1 MSGAKIFAP
10 KVLHSRNSDPILV
23 AHSILKVKG
32 DLLMSKTKYVV
43 YLCMSCGKETKM
55 AILGSMEGEESKV
68 WYRCTRCHHST
79 MIDMSKRTVEDNVI
93 KFNKEECTS
102 YSPERSYTVGELIY
116 HSDWDDMG
124 KVTAKEKTS
133 SGGRAILVS
142 FEKLGSRRLIENL
155 PAE

>member
-1 MSGAKIFAP
+1 
-10 KVLHSRNSDPILV
+10 
-23 AHSILKVKG
+23 
-32 DLLMSKTKYVV
+32 MSKTKYVV

-79 MIDMSKRTVEDNVI
+79 MIDMSKRAVEDNVI

>member
-1 MSGAKIFAP
+1 
-10 KVLHSRNSDPILV
+10 
-23 AHSILKVKG
+23 
-32 DLLMSKTKYVV
+32 MSKTKYVMYYCV
-43 YLCMSCGKETKM
+43 SCNRETKM
-55 AILGSMEGEESKV
+55 AIVGSMEGAENKV

-79 MIDMSKRTVEDNVI
+79 MIDTSKQFIETNVV
-93 KFNKEECTS
+93 KFNRDECTS

-124 KVTAKEKTS
+124 KVTAKENTS
-133 SGGRAILVS
+133 SGGRAILVT